1 MLLLLLLLSLLALS
15 APAALAVPLLGGLQ
29 VEGLVAPL
37 AVAAAAPRFSWVPG
51 AAQASYRLTV
61 TQTFPAPGALLWD
74 SGVVASNASSL
85 VPYAGARALPPDA
98 DCVLTVA
105 ATLAGVGLVSASAP
119 FSTAPAAPLAG
130 AWLGYADT
138 LRGALRLSA
147 APVTRARLH
156 ATGVGCYAAYVNGAR
171 VSPPLAPGFGH
182 APSARALYN
191 SYDVARLL
199 APGGENVVG
208 LRLGSCKWGAFGQ
221 YCSRGSAAQCNA
233 GWALLSVTQG
243 GNTTLLAS
251 DASGAWG
258 AANTSVLAQHLWDGE
273 LFDARAEPQGWAAP
287 GFAPAAGPW
296 PPALAADTADLV
308 GPLLPAPGPPVALGE
323 ALAPAAVSR
332 PTPGAFVFDL
342 GVNIAGACGLDL
354 GAPPGEAPVGAGA
367 ALSLLHGELLQLSGN
382 GSVYNHY
389 LPPGGTH
396 QPNGLNQP
404 RMNYSYVTRGGG
416 EELALAGPHFSYF
429 GFRYVELRGWPYAA
443 PPAAQRL
450 RCHFLHS
457 DLAPTGA
464 VAFPGTP
471 LLDALQAATLRTHLA
486 NLVTLP
492 TDCPQRE
499 KRCVGGRD
507 CARGA
512 RQLTH
517 FYSAPTI
524 PFFHAAEAGLCV
536 GSPLLAAPSTLY
548 ASAAPCPL

>member
-1 MLLLLLLLSLLALS
+1 MIFCALLLAAL
-15 APAALAVPLLGGLQ
+15 PAALLAAPLLGGLQ

-37 AVAAAAPRFSWVPG
+37 AVSAAAPRFSWQTGTP
-51 AAQASYRLTV
+51 QLSYRLTV
-61 TQTFPAPGALLWD
+61 AQTFPTPGLLWD
-74 SGVVASNASSL
+74 SGVIASNATHL
-85 VPYAGARALPPDA
+85 IPYAGLPLPADA
-98 DCVLTVA
+98 DLLLTVS
-105 ATLAGVGLVSASAP
+105 ATLAGVGLSTATAP
-119 FSTAPAAPLAG
+119 FSTAPAAPLPG
-130 AWLGYADT
+130 GWLGLADT
-138 LRGALRLSA
+138 LRGALALSP

-156 ATGVGCYAAYVNGAR
+156 ATGVGCYAAYVNGQR

-191 SYDVARLL
+191 TYDVAGLL
-199 APGGENVVG
+199 GAGENVVG

-221 YCSRGSAAQCNA
+221 YCDRGSAALCNA

-243 GNTTLLAS
+243 GNTTLLATTS
-251 DASGAWG
+251 AGGGASPWA

-273 LFDARAEPQGWAAP
+273 LFDARAEQEGWDRP
-287 GFAPAAGPW
+287 GFAPAAPW
-296 PPALAADTADLV
+296 GAAQGADTEDLI
-308 GPLLPAPGPPVALGE
+308 GPLLPAPAPPVARGE
-323 ALAPAAVSR
+323 ALAPASVTALAD
-332 PTPGAFVFDL
+332 GAFVFDL

-354 GAPPGEAPVGAGA
+354 APPPGEPPVGAGV
-367 ALSLLHGELLQLSGN
+367 ALSLLHAELLQLSGN